1 MTLGQAAKFLGVAQS
16 TIRKWSDQG
25 RVPAFYTPGGHR
37 RYKRGDL
44 DSFLDRSGPGGGEA
58 QGPLVLIVDDD
69 ERVREYV
76 RVNLE
81 MEGYAVR
88 EASNAKEGL
97 AALEEV
103 SPDLVLLDVMM
114 PEMDGWEACR
124 KLREFSQVPVLMLT
138 AKVQSQDIVTGLD
151 SGADDYLL
159 KPFNMDELMARVR
172 ALLRR
177 VPSPN
182 RPVLA
187 GNGEIAID
195 KQKREVLVRG
205 EPVDLTPTEYDLLLM
220 LAENA
225 GTVLEHETLL
235 RSVWGQEYTKDND
248 YLKVYIWHLRRKLEQ
263 DPRAPK
269 LLLTEWG
276 VGYRLVP

>member
-1 MTLGQAAKFLGVAQS
+1 MDQ
-16 TIRKWSDQG
+16 RKI
-25 RVPAFYTPGGHR
+25 
-37 RYKRGDL
+37 
-44 DSFLDRSGPGGGEA
+44 
-58 QGPLVLIVDDD
+58 LIVDDEPGLRD
-69 ERVREYV
+69 LVRI
-76 RVNLE
+76 NLE
-81 MEGYAVR
+81 HEGFGVVQAENGVLGLEAVR
-88 EASNAKEGL
+88 EEH
-97 AALEEV
+97 
-103 SPDLVLLDVMM
+103 PDLVILDVMM
-114 PEMDGWEACR
+114 PEMDGWETCK

-138 AKVQSQDIVTGLD
+138 ARVQSQDIVTGLN

-182 RPVLA
+182 RPVVA
-187 GNGEIAID
+187 GSNEIAID

-225 GTVLEHETLL
+225 GKVLEHEMLL
-235 RSVWGQEYTKDND
+235 RGVWGQEYTKDND
-248 YLKVYIWHLRRKLEQ
+248 YLKVYIWHLRRKLEK
-263 DPRAPK
+263 DPRDPK

-276 VGYRLVP
+276 IGYRLIP

>member
-1 MTLGQAAKFLGVAQS
+1 MEQ
-16 TIRKWSDQG
+16 RKI
-25 RVPAFYTPGGHR
+25 
-37 RYKRGDL
+37 
-44 DSFLDRSGPGGGEA
+44 
-58 QGPLVLIVDDD
+58 LIVDD
-69 ERVREYV
+69 ESGLRELVRI
-76 RVNLE
+76 NLE
-81 MEGYAVR
+81 HEGYGVVQAENGVQGLEAVQG
-88 EASNAKEGL
+88 EH
-97 AALEEV
+97 
-103 SPDLVLLDVMM
+103 PDLVIMDVMM

-138 AKVQSQDIVTGLD
+138 ARVQSQDIVTGLD

-182 RPVLA
+182 RPV
-187 GNGEIAID
+187 G
-195 KQKREVLVRG
+195 G
-205 EPVDLTPTEYDLLLM
+205 EPVDLTPTEYDLLLL

-225 GTVLEHETLL
+225 GTVLEHEVLL
-235 RSVWGQEYTKDND
+235 RGVWGQEYTKDND
-248 YLKVYIWHLRRKLEQ
+248 YLKVYIWHLRRKIEI
-263 DPRAPK
+263 DPRDPK

>member
-1 MTLGQAAKFLGVAQS
+1 MQQ
-16 TIRKWSDQG
+16 
-25 RVPAFYTPGGHR
+25 R
-37 RYKRGDL
+37 RI
-44 DSFLDRSGPGGGEA
+44 
-58 QGPLVLIVDDD
+58 LIVDD
-69 ERVREYV
+69 EPGLRELVRI
-76 RVNLE
+76 NLE
-81 MEGYAVR
+81 HEGFGVVQAENGVQ
-88 EASNAKEGL
+88 GL
-97 AALEEV
+97 TMVQEHQ
-103 SPDLVLLDVMM
+103 PDMVIMDVMM

-182 RPVLA
+182 RPVTA
-187 GNGEIAID
+187 GGEEISID

-205 EPVDLTPTEYDLLLM
+205 EPIDLTPTEYDLLLM

-235 RSVWGQEYTKDND
+235 RGVWGQEYTKDND
-248 YLKVYIWHLRRKLEQ
+248 YLKVYIWHLRRKLER
-263 DPRAPK
+263 DPRDPK

>member
-1 MTLGQAAKFLGVAQS
+1 MDQ
-16 TIRKWSDQG
+16 RKI
-25 RVPAFYTPGGHR
+25 
-37 RYKRGDL
+37 
-44 DSFLDRSGPGGGEA
+44 
-58 QGPLVLIVDDD
+58 LIVDD
-69 ERVREYV
+69 EPGLRELVRI
-76 RVNLE
+76 NLE
-81 MEGYAVR
+81 HEGFGVIQAENGMEGLNMVR
-88 EASNAKEGL
+88 EAH
-97 AALEEV
+97 
-103 SPDLVLLDVMM
+103 PDLVIMDVMM
-114 PEMDGWEACR
+114 PEMDGWEACQ

-138 AKVQSQDIVTGLD
+138 ARVQSQDIVAGLN

-182 RPVLA
+182 RPVAA
-187 GNGEIAID
+187 GSGEITID

-225 GTVLEHETLL
+225 GKVLEHETLL
-235 RSVWGQEYTKDND
+235 RGVWGQEYTKDND

-263 DPRAPK
+263 DPRDPK

-276 VGYRLVP
+276 IGY